1 MKNLTASF
9 IVVFSLLGTPFFGF
23 AQAQSQ
29 VVVIPLTETVMP
41 AAASETLVSASGE
54 WTAAGMT
61 LPLMILK
68 DLYFYVASDTSPP
81 CQFSM
86 NYVID
91 QFTSRTIRRF
101 SLGTDGSVQVNFE
114 SGVNT
119 SDLRFGTIGG
129 GTCVRHWAAFGYQLP

>member
-1 MKNLTASF
+1 MKNF
-9 IVVFSLLGTPFFGF
+9 IVFVVALSLLGTSFIGF
-23 AQAQSQ
+23 AQEQPR

-41 AAASETLVSASGE
+41 AATPETIVSASGE
-54 WTAAGMT
+54 WSAAGLA
-61 LPLMILK
+61 LPPMILK
-68 DLYFYVASDTSPP
+68 DLYFYVESDTSPP
-81 CQFSM
+81 CEFSM

-91 QFTSRTIRRF
+91 QSTSRTIRRF
-101 SLGTDGSVQVNFE
+101 SLNTAGSVQVNFE